1 MKRLSALA
9 ALFMLVC
16 ILLGGCSA
24 ASQVEDQA
32 YVLVMGLDRSGDGR
46 LEMCVQIPR
55 VAGNSGEDSSGGA
68 NGSENYLKLSVKAD
82 GYEAALEKLDWASPR
97 NVNFAQIKLIVLS
110 RAIAEEA
117 ECGELIEHIA
127 QTERLFTAARMVVC
141 EGSARDFVESIQPNV
156 GARIS
161 TDIEA
166 MFKHYNDRGYV
177 PVSRLAEFYYQS
189 KSVYSDP
196 MITYALLK
204 EADTEKEGDG
214 REDAQASEA
223 LSGSIEGLSQ
233 DYESE
238 IGARYLGAAVFAQ
251 GRMRGIFTGMQTILA
266 NLMRNELK
274 SFRYECADQSLE
286 LVPTRPVYI
295 HVDTSG
301 EIPIIRINAKL
312 SYAAQ
317 EKAPDENLLREKLE
331 ADIRNTIHSAQQM
344 GAEPFGFAEAA
355 ARSFLTL
362 EKWTAYDW
370 RIRFK
375 SAGVEIKLSFAQA
388 DA

>member
-1 MKRLSALA
+1 MKRISALL
-9 ALFMLVC
+9 ALLMLLC
-16 ILLGGCSA
+16 ISLSGCST

-32 YVLVMGLDRSGDGR
+32 YVLLMGLDRSEDGR

-55 VAGNSGEDSSGGA
+55 VAGNSGETSSGSVQGD
-68 NGSENYLKLSVKAD
+68 ENYLKLSVKAD
-82 GYEAALEKLDWASPR
+82 SYEAALEKLDWASPR
-97 NVNFAQIKLIVLS
+97 NVNLAQMKLIVLS
-110 RAIAEEA
+110 RDLAQESG
-117 ECGELIEHIA
+117 CGELIEHIA

-141 EGSARDFVESIQPNV
+141 EGSARDFVGSIQPNV

-189 KSVYSDP
+189 ESVYSDP
-196 MITYALLK
+196 MITYALLN
-204 EADTEKEGDG
+204 ETGAEKQRDSDG
-214 REDAQASEA
+214 ETQASEA
-223 LSGSIEGLSQ
+223 LSGSIEGFSQ

-238 IGARYLGAAVFAQ
+238 IDARYLGAAVFAQ
-251 GRMRGIFTGMQTILA
+251 GQMQGIFTGMETILA

-274 SFRYECADQSLE
+274 SFRYECGDQSLE

-295 HVDTSG
+295 QVDTSP
-301 EIPIIRINAKL
+301 EVPKIRINAKL

-331 ADIRNTIHSAQQM
+331 TDIRNTIRSAQQM

-362 EKWTAYDW
+362 EKWINYDW
-370 RIRFK
+370 RTRFQ
-375 SAGVEIKLSFAQA
+375 SAEVEIKLSFAQA